1 LLTGGLRLNC
11 FRAVRGTAG
20 CGMAEWNNDKGVP
33 GAVESRSE
41 RDVDAASNSR
51 ARLIASAIALL
62 SSAALVTWAAM
73 HSHI

>member
-1 LLTGGLRLNC
+1 MTERN
-11 FRAVRGTAG
+11 
-20 CGMAEWNNDKGVP
+20 ENKGVP

-41 RDVDAASNSR
+41 ADVDAASNSK

>member
-1 LLTGGLRLNC
+1 
-11 FRAVRGTAG
+11 
-20 CGMAEWNNDKGVP
+20 MAEWNNDKGVP

>member
-1 LLTGGLRLNC
+1 MTD
-11 FRAVRGTAG
+11 
-20 CGMAEWNNDKGVP
+20 WNKDKGVP

-41 RDVDAASNSR
+41 ADVDASTNSR